1 MTGLDNPTFVDDNI
15 STPGGY
21 KSTYFPQRPT
31 KYDPENSQTCDDSLP
46 GSVGKKDQPAER
58 ETWGKGVE
66 FLMSCIAM
74 SVGLGNVWRFPFT
87 ALNNGGGAFLI
98 PYLIVLLL
106 VGRPIYYMEMALGQ
120 FSSRG
125 SVKVYDFAPAMRG
138 AGYGQILAT
147 FWVMTYYAS
156 VMAITV
162 RYLFESFSA
171 TLPWT
176 WCRESWNNYTCIDS
190 LLKNTSDSLYNANL
204 SSRTSSDLF
213 YHKEVLKE
221 KDSIEDG
228 IGLPDLYLTMCLAI
242 SWLVVMLT
250 LIKGVKSSGKASYFL
265 ALFPYVVMGILLIR
279 SSTLPGA
286 MDGIIY
292 FIKPQWDQLLNPK
305 VWYAAV
311 TQCFFS
317 LSVCFG
323 NVIMYASFNKFDHNI
338 YRDANIVTT
347 LDTCTSLLA
356 GFTIFG
362 ILGHLAHEVGTDDV
376 STVVVSGAGLAF
388 ISYPDAIAKFDF
400 LPQMFSVLFFFM
412 LFVLGIGSN
421 IAMSSNICT
430 VIRDEF
436 PKVKNWQVA
445 IGVSLSGLAL
455 GSVYVTPGGQ
465 YILELVDYFGASNI
479 VYVLAI
485 GELVALHYIYGL
497 GRFCRD
503 IEFMLGKRPGLY
515 WRLTWGFIT
524 PLLLLAIF
532 IYTVAIYSPLTY
544 RGETY
549 PDSAYACGWTLAA
562 FGVLQLPIWALVA
575 VIKQEGNTWNEKI
588 VKAFRPQANWGPVVP
603 AIAEKYRKFR
613 ATEDSKAL
621 FENDGIIHKIKRTL
635 FG

>member
-1 MTGLDNPTFVDDNI
+1 MTGHDNPTFLDDNL
-15 STPGGY
+15 SVPGDY
-21 KSTYFPQRPT
+21 RPTYFPQRPT
-31 KYDPENSQTCDDSLP
+31 KFDPDTQQQTCNDAAPPPNTLP
-46 GSVGKKDQPAER
+46 PDKPSDIPPR

-106 VGRPIYYMEMALGQ
+106 VGRPIYYMEMAIGQ

-138 AGYGQILAT
+138 VGFGQVIAIICAA
-147 FWVMTYYAS
+147 TYYSS
-156 VMAITV
+156 VMALIV
-162 RYLFESFSA
+162 SYLVDSFKNP
-171 TLPWT
+171 LPWT
-176 WCRESWNNYTCIDS
+176 KCRENWINCIDS
-190 LLKNTSDSLYNANL
+190 QGQSSPVNPDSGLT
-204 SSRTSSDLF
+204 TSSQF
-213 YHKEVLKE
+213 YFLNEVLKE
-221 KDSIEDG
+221 KPQIDDG
-228 IGLPDLYLTMCLAI
+228 IGLPDPYLTMCLAI
-242 SWLVVMLT
+242 SWLVVMLV
-250 LIKGVKSSGKASYFL
+250 LIKGVKSAGKASYFL
-265 ALFPYVVMGILLIR
+265 ALFPYVVLGILLIR

-292 FIKPQWDQLLNPK
+292 FIKPQWNQLLNPQ

-311 TQCFFS
+311 TQVFFS

-347 LDTCTSLLA
+347 LDTFTSLIA
-356 GFTIFG
+356 GLTIFG
-362 ILGHLAHEVGTDDV
+362 ILGHLAHEIGTDDV

-421 IAMSSNICT
+421 VAMASNICT
-430 VIRDEF
+430 VIRDAF
-436 PKVKNWQVA
+436 PKVKNWQVSA
-445 IGVSLSGLAL
+445 GVSLIGLAL

-465 YILELVDYFGASNI
+465 FILELVDYFGASNI

-485 GELVALHYIYGL
+485 GELIALHYIYGL

-503 IEFMLGKRPGLY
+503 IEFMIGKRPGIY

-524 PLLLLAIF
+524 PVLLLIIF
-532 IYTVAIYSPLTY
+532 IYTLAIYSPLTY
-544 RGETY
+544 RGQSY
-549 PDSAYACGWTLAA
+549 PSAAYAAGWTLAA
-562 FGVLQLPIWALVA
+562 FGVLQLPIWAAVA
-575 VIKQEGNTWNEKI
+575 VIREDGKTWREKF
-588 VKAFRPQANWGPVVP
+588 VRAFKPRSNWGPVVP
-603 AIAEKYRKFR
+603 AIAEKYHKFR
-613 ATEDSKAL
+613 ATEDSKEL
-621 FENDGIIHKIKRTL
+621 FANDGFFNKIKRTL

>member
-1 MTGLDNPTFVDDNI
+1 MTGHDNPTFQDDNLSI
-15 STPGGY
+15 PGDY

-31 KYDPENSQTCDDSLP
+31 KFEPENSQTCEESQS
-46 GSVGKKDQPAER
+46 GSMPPDKGDQGPKR

-87 ALNNGGGAFLI
+87 ALDNGGGAFLI
-98 PYLIVLLL
+98 PYLIVLIL

-125 SVKVYDFAPAMRG
+125 SVKVYDFAPGMRG
-138 AGYGQILAT
+138 VGFGQLAAIIST
-147 FWVMTYYAS
+147 ATYYSS
-156 VMAITV
+156 VMALIAS
-162 RYLFESFSA
+162 YLIDSFKNP
-171 TLPWT
+171 LPWSK
-176 WCRESWNNYTCIDS
+176 CREGWINCIDS
-190 LLKNTSDSLYNANL
+190 EGQSDPVNPDSGLT
-204 SSRTSSDLF
+204 TSSQF
-213 YHKEVLKE
+213 YFLNEVLKE
-221 KDSIEDG
+221 KSSIEDG
-228 IGLPDLYLTMCLAI
+228 IGLPDPYLTMCLAF
-242 SWLVVMLT
+242 SWLVVMLI
-250 LIKGVKSSGKASYFL
+250 LIKGVKSSGKAAYFL
-265 ALFPYVVMGILLIR
+265 ALFPYVVLGILLIR

-286 MDGIIY
+286 MNGIIY
-292 FIKPQWDQLLNPK
+292 FIKPQWDQLLNPQ

-311 TQCFFS
+311 TQVFFS

-347 LDTCTSLLA
+347 LDTFTSLLA

-362 ILGHLAHEVGTDDV
+362 ILGHLAHEIGTDDV

-421 IAMSSNICT
+421 VAMSSNICT
-430 VIRDEF
+430 VIRDQF
-436 PKVKNWQVA
+436 PKVKNWQVSMA
-445 IGVSLSGLAL
+445 VSIIGLAL

-465 YILELVDYFGASNI
+465 FILELVDYFGASNI

-485 GELVALHYIYGL
+485 GELIALHYVYGM

-503 IEFMLGKRPGLY
+503 IEFMIGKRPGMY

-524 PLLLLAIF
+524 PLLLLTIF
-532 IYTVAIYSPLTY
+532 IYTLAIYSPLTY
-544 RGETY
+544 RGQNY

-562 FGVLQLPIWALVA
+562 FGVFQLPIWAAVA
-575 VIKQEGNTWNEKI
+575 VIRQSGKTWREKF
-588 VKAFRPQANWGPVVP
+588 VGAFKPRPDWGPVVP
-603 AIAEKYRKFR
+603 SIAEKYRKFR

-621 FENDGIIHKIKRTL
+621 FANDGFIHKIKRTL